1 MNELDAPETF
11 IPYLLSL
18 PHDVVL
24 CISECVTTTFVS
36 ESFKTVYS
44 RGYILDVLP
53 FIWSVTSLFYVLC
66 ETSFHYLITSLEP
79 CQAVKQNL
87 SHSFSSIST
96 FNSIRIH

>member
-53 FIWSVTSLFYVLC
+53 FIWSVTSLFLC
-66 ETSFHYLITSLEP
+66 F
-79 CQAVKQNL
+79 V
-87 SHSFSSIST
+87 
-96 FNSIRIH
+96 